1 MKIHKVGF
9 VGVGNMGNPM
19 AGHLLKA
26 GFDVTVFDI
35 RSEVAHAFVAQHGGM
50 AARSLAEVAE
60 GAQAVITML
69 PNDKVVRRAVL
80 GEGSENC
87 VAAGLAK
94 GAIVI
99 DMSTSD
105 PTGTRGLAEALRPR
119 GMDVIDAPVMGGVVF
134 AKDGTLD
141 IMVGGETRLVERCR
155 PLFEAMGRSV
165 IHCGGIGTA
174 HALKAL
180 ANYVNA
186 CALMNA
192 VEAMTIGKRF
202 GLDSK
207 LMADALTAMCSG
219 RNHPIEKKVV
229 PQILTR
235 KFASGMA
242 MGFIGKDL
250 RIAVDTAKAIGGFAP
265 LAERVSELWSEAVA
279 KLGYDLD
286 QTEIARY
293 WEEANGAVLSGEWT
307 TPALRATPPN
317 EGGDDALLFKEG

>member
-1 MKIHKVGF
+1 LKIRKVAF
-9 VGVGNMGNPM
+9 VGVGNMGKPM
-19 AGHLLKA
+19 AGHLVKA
-26 GFDVTVFDI
+26 GFDVTVFDQ
-35 RSEVAHAFVAQHGGM
+35 RADAATAFVAQHGGR
-50 AARSLAEVAE
+50 AADSLAEAAE

-69 PNDKVVRRAVL
+69 PNDKVVRQVVL

-87 VAAGLAK
+87 LVAGLAK
-94 GAIVI
+94 GAVVI

-105 PTGTRGLAEALRPR
+105 PTGTRGLADALKPR
-119 GMDVIDAPVMGGVVF
+119 DIAVVDAPVMGGVVF

-141 IMVGGETRLVERCR
+141 IMVGGDRELVERCR

-165 IHCGGIGTA
+165 IHCGAVGTA

-186 CALMNA
+186 CALINA

-202 GLDSK
+202 GLDPQ
-207 LMADALTAMCSG
+207 LMADALIAMCSG

-265 LAERVSELWSEAVA
+265 LAERVSELWSEAVER
-279 KLGYDLD
+279 LGYDLD

-293 WEEANGAVLSGEWT
+293 WEEANGVTLQ
-307 TPALRATPPN
+307 LN
-317 EGGDDALLFKEG
+317 